1 MPTNLLH
8 PLAQSALISPATVEL
23 IKQGGALGVITILC
37 FVIVYFA
44 RKTDALHDRINAS
57 DAAHAAAILKLTNDH
72 AAAILKLTNDHAA
85 EVAKAAKDHAAAMGA
100 EQDAHARELAA
111 VNGDRLVELRT
122 VTDALLVLDRA
133 GRSVADSARRGKSKP

>member
-57 DAAHAAAILKLTNDH
+57 DAAH

>member
-1 MPTNLLH
+1 MPTNLLP

-85 EVAKAAKDHAAAMGA
+85 AMGA